1 MDLRGSYPVRG
12 LGLAVQDVR
21 AVLRVYLR
29 PPQEVRKEEVAAMCD
44 GFAKLPPQAQDR
56 LHAWMLGVRDA
67 LRLAGLGFRSPKR
80 AR

>member
-1 MDLRGSYPVRG
+1 MDLRSSYPVRV

-29 PPQEVRKEEVAAMCD
+29 PPQAVRKEEVAAMSD
-44 GFAKLPPQAQDR
+44 GFAKLPPAAQDR

-67 LRLAGLGFRSPKR
+67 LRFAGLGLRGPPGPR
-80 AR
+80 